1 MPAKRYGDSAMKIAS
16 IVLFVLLIASI
27 VSLVLTANAL
37 KSTKAQL
44 AKCFDFHRDSV
55 TNHVE
60 ALIDRGVID
69 NVKNLTLY
77 QSSHGLP
84 MTLYDLKVFNMTR
97 AGIPRALARGRNAS
111 NQIISQKHLTFP
123 KTRL

>member
-1 MPAKRYGDSAMKIAS
+1 MKIAS
-16 IVLFVLLIASI
+16 IVLFILLIAA
-27 VSLVLTANAL
+27 LAAFALTANAL
-37 KSTKAQL
+37 KFTKAQL

-84 MTLYDLKVFNMTR
+84 MTLYDLKVFNYLVMRLDTDKAENER
-97 AGIPRALARGRNAS
+97 VAS
-111 NQIISQKHLTFP
+111 ILGELVREK
-123 KTRL
+123 